1 MDFGP
6 LIKYYRTQRGMT
18 QKELAEGI
26 CSIPHLSKIE
36 HNSKEGNKETIA
48 LLLERL
54 GVKIEDVAGQEK
66 EIKTLLD
73 DFDDKM
79 TFQIKTEADRI
90 YSRLKE
96 LGGLIPFTPY
106 IYTYELYKY
115 RYMLFKGEDVA
126 AEVQHDLLK
135 KHLKNFSRQERNLFD
150 YFTSIYL
157 MRQARYHQAD
167 LILEKL
173 DEEFAVGINNGEF
186 LYHRAF
192 AKSHMLQPGH
202 VIHFGKKALQHF
214 MEQHNFKRILHT
226 LMLLGINFTH
236 SKIYEEASSCFE
248 HLIRNA
254 ELLKETN
261 LLPQIYH
268 NMGFLQRKMNRSE
281 DAVRFFEKS
290 LSMQEEKNINYLV
303 TLYAIGETKHS
314 EGERKEAKQ
323 CFEEVLELAEKL
335 ESNKYLLLS
344 TFYLM
349 LEDADPKAF
358 ELLETKVIPL
368 LEEGKEHRDDLEH
381 FYKFLANYFIKME
394 MFEKAV
400 YYLNKIS

>member
-1 MDFGP
+1 MEFGP

-54 GVKIEDVAGQEK
+54 GVKIEDVAGKDK
-66 EIKTLLD
+66 EIKSLLD

-79 TFQIKTEADRI
+79 TFQIKVEADRI
-90 YSRLKE
+90 FERLRE
-96 LGGLIPFTPY
+96 LGSLIPFTSH

-115 RYMLFKGEDVA
+115 RYMLFKGDVSA
-126 AEVQHDLLK
+126 AEVQQELLR

-150 YFTSIYL
+150 YFTSVHL

-173 DEEFAVGINNGEF
+173 DAEFAVGINNGEF

-226 LMLLGINFTH
+226 LMLLGINYTH

-254 ELLKETN
+254 ELLNETA

-268 NMGFLQRKMNRSE
+268 NMGFLQRKMNMPDE
-281 DAVRFFEKS
+281 AVYFFEKS
-290 LSMQEEKNINYLV
+290 LLMQKIKDINYLV

-314 EGERKEAKQ
+314 EGDRKAAKN
-323 CFEEVLELAEKL
+323 CFEEVFELAEQL
-335 ESNKYLLLS
+335 NSRKYLLLS

-349 LEDADPKAF
+349 LEEGDPKSY
-358 ELLETKVIPL
+358 EHLETKVIPL
-368 LEEGKEHRDDLEH
+368 LEEGKEHRDDLAH
-381 FYKFLANYFIKME
+381 FYKLLANHFIKVE

-400 YYLNKIS
+400 YYLDKIS